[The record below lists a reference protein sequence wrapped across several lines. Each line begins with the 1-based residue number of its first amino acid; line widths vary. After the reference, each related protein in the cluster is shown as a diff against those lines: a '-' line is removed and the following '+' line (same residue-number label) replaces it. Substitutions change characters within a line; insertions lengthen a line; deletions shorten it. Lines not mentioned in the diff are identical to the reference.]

1 MKTQKD
7 INQIVMLAFN
17 AVGLAMPAAVLVLN
31 ALGKTQ
37 PEDLIVMLGIGLFCV
52 ALAKLQ
58 DA

>member
-7 INQIVMLAFN
+7 IHRIVMLAFN
-17 AVGLAMPAAVLVLN
+17 AVGLAMPAAVLALN

-37 PEDLIVMLGIGLFCV
+37 PEDLIVLLAIGLFCV

-58 DA
+58 NA

>member
-1 MKTQKD
+1 MKTEKD
-7 INQIVMLAFN
+7 IQKIVKLAFN
-17 AVGLAMPAAVLVLN
+17 AVGLAMPAAVLALN
-31 ALGKTQ
+31 ALGKTR

>member
-1 MKTQKD
+1 MKTEKD
-7 INQIVMLAFN
+7 IQQIVKLAFN
-17 AVGLAMPAAVLVLN
+17 AVGLAMPAAVLALN
-31 ALGKTQ
+31 ALGKTR